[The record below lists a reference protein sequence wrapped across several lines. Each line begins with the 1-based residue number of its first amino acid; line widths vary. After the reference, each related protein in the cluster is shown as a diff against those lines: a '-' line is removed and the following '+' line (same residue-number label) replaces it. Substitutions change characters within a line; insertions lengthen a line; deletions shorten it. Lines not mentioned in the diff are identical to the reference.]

1 MKKKILV
8 VDDNPQ
14 MLELIVDL
22 LEDEGHQVF
31 TAEDGLSALNLLVS
45 FTPDIMFVDLVM
57 PKIGGEKLCKIV
69 RKMQHLKDCFL
80 VIISAAAT
88 EMDFDYTEIGADA
101 CIAKGASA
109 SIVEHVLTAVRESDS
124 LSKDDKLKS
133 IKGFDTVH
141 LRQMT
146 KELLSQNRHW
156 EAILDSMSEGILETF
171 ENRIVYANSPALSLL
186 RMPMEEL
193 LTAYLPDLFDGE
205 VRAKVKGLIK
215 SGIDKS
221 FEVGFYEAI
230 KINGK
235 YITLKRLPVR
245 GKSSTSIIMIKDVT
259 ERIKADE
266 ELKKANDELELR
278 VEQRT
283 AELVKA
289 NEKLKSEIKEHK
301 ESKENL
307 Q

>member
-14 MLELIVDL
+14 MLELLADL
-22 LEDEGHQVF
+22 LEDEGHQVL
-31 TAEDGLSALNLLVS
+31 TAGDGLSALHLLIS
-45 FTPDIMFVDLVM
+45 FTPDIMFIDLVM
-57 PKIGGEKLCKIV
+57 PKIGGDKLCKII

-80 VIISAAAT
+80 VLISAAAA
-88 EMDFDYTEIGADA
+88 EMDFDYTEIGANA

-109 SIVEHVLTAVRESDS
+109 SIVEHVLTVVSEADS
-124 LSKDDKLKS
+124 LSKDDKPKS

-156 EAILDSMSEGILETF
+156 EAILDSMSEGVLETF

-186 RMPMEEL
+186 GRSMEEL
-193 LTAYLPDLFDGE
+193 LTAYLPDLFDGDI
-205 VRAKVKGLIK
+205 RTKVAGLIK

-221 FEVGFYEAI
+221 FEVGFYKAI

-235 YITLKRLPVR
+235 YVTLKRLPVR
-245 GKSSTSIIMIKDVT
+245 GASSTSVIMIKDVT

-266 ELKKANDELELR
+266 ELQKANDELELR

-283 AELVKA
+283 AELIKA
-289 NEKLKSEIKEHK
+289 NEKLKRKIKEHK
-301 ESKENL
+301 
-307 Q
+307 